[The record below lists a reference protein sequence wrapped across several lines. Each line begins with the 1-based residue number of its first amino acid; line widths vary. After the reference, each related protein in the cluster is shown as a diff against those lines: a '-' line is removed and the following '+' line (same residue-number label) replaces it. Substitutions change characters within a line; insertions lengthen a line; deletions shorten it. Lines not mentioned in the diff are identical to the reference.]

1 MVKHWTERSP
11 YAVAR
16 ALMDQHGMEYDQA
29 FRFAWYTMRKGHP
42 TASLDQ
48 ILSRI
53 MKVKNI
59 PMVSEISFQIMQTN
73 LQYVLGEACY
83 EYSYYD
89 RRFLRYLL
97 QLDVV

>member
-29 FRFAWYTMRKGHP
+29 FHFAWYTMREGHP
-42 TASLDQ
+42 MVSPNQ

-53 MKVKNI
+53 MRVKNI
-59 PMVSEISFQIMQTN
+59 PMVSETSFQIMHTN
-73 LQYVLGEACY
+73 LQYVLRGEG
-83 EYSYYD
+83 
-89 RRFLRYLL
+89 
-97 QLDVV
+97 

>member
-29 FRFAWYTMRKGHP
+29 FRFVWYTMRKGHP
-42 TASLDQ
+42 TVSLAQ
-48 ILSRI
+48 MLYRI

-59 PMVSEISFQIMQTN
+59 PIVSETSVQIMQTN
-73 LQYVLGEACY
+73 LQYVLGGL
-83 EYSYYD
+83 S
-89 RRFLRYLL
+89 R
-97 QLDVV
+97 